1 MNIFSLIGIHLLV
14 FFGISANNIRLSF
27 KEFSLLSLKEN
38 NDVDIYRKNAMIQ
51 VQECSPESMNL
62 LLGIDQVL
70 KFEATSYSCYVKNLT
85 NAFESCK
92 RRCAIS
98 RNIGK
103 CRGIENRLAA
113 AKEKYNELLE
123 QQTRWGKLLSYCI
136 KCRALT
142 EYMLIK
148 SRGGIAKKSRITS
161 RNSGDDPAYT
171 PKNLFDS
178 YLTRDLSSFE
188 LLYLSRMDTY
198 LQSQKKLCKT
208 KSRALCS
215 CAKKTLKDLKNN
227 KNVLQSIV
235 IKQDSFQRRWFTFN
249 EKNILGSG
257 DTIDSIKEE
266 CEHVL
271 EKDAEIQNG
280 INGNLNAGFTK
291 EELEPVTS
299 VL

>member
-1 MNIFSLIGIHLLV
+1 MNIFSLIGIHFLL
-14 FFGISANNIRLSF
+14 FFGISANNNRLSI

-38 NDVDIYRKNAMIQ
+38 SDVNLYRKDARIN

-62 LLGIDQVL
+62 LLGIDQIL
-70 KFEATSYSCYVKNLT
+70 KFEVTAYFCYLKNLRS
-85 NAFESCK
+85 AFESCK
-92 RRCAIS
+92 RRCTIS
-98 RNIGK
+98 RNIGR

-113 AKEKYNELLE
+113 ATEKYNELLE
-123 QQTRWGKLLSYCI
+123 QQTKWGKLLSYCI

-142 EYMLIK
+142 EYMLIQ

-171 PKNLFDS
+171 PKNLLDS
-178 YLTRDLSSFE
+178 YLTRDFSSFE

-198 LQSQKKLCKT
+198 LQTQKKLCGT
-208 KSRALCS
+208 KSRALCT
-215 CAKKTLKDLKNN
+215 CAKKTLKELKDN
-227 KNVLQSIV
+227 KSVLQSTV

-249 EKNILGSG
+249 GGNIPSSG
-257 DTIDSIKEE
+257 EPIDSIREE
-266 CEHVL
+266 CKHVL

-280 INGNLNAGFTK
+280 IDGKLNAGFTG
-291 EELEPVTS
+291 EELAPVTS